1 MSTLVNQINR
11 YRQGTSHRNLV
22 VATLI
27 VIAAMVALLASPS
40 FAIGQEQT
48 VPAPPVIAE
57 ITKTVQGWHG
67 EAQIEL
73 RWQQEEADP
82 PVEVFILYQRTD
94 NSNSGWNT
102 VDRQTTAIDPLHAGL
117 LYVRNVPVVDGY
129 YTYIKTLRPTIG
141 TPTWIEYRMAAFAF
155 GHGDRTSGLS
165 NVVRTESPLWPVP
178 AAPVVVADNRARTLG
193 WPGEAKVQ
201 LRWQVPD
208 APDNL
213 PENWGVTK
221 YQVHSRPS
229 ASDVDWDTPSDTHLV
244 AEIAAGESEIVDGY
258 HVYTHTL
265 PRSVRLGNQI
275 GYRVTAVNPNGE
287 SEWGDPI
294 YVNAV
299 VYPTPLAPSYGPG
312 DVSSTPGWPGES
324 SRTVQFRWR
333 KTGHSPQWGID
344 NWGIINYLIYRRA
357 SDFHLGW
364 DTFRGTFQRYH
375 PAIEDLQLVDGH
387 YVFTE
392 VLPDEKTYEYR
403 VASLNRTGQSDWGDV
418 VSVTPVVWPVSA
430 APVVADNPL
439 RIVGFPGQGKIRL
452 QWQVPEATEGVPDN
466 WGITSFRLYRRDS
479 TTTENWDAP
488 RDTLLVAEIPIGE
501 AETVDG
507 YYVHTDTL
515 HDAVES
521 GHWVR
526 YRVTAVNPA
535 GESEW
540 GEPTHIN
547 AIVLPKPSALI
558 FDNSADVVERAGWAG
573 EAGSQLRWRV
583 PAVPTAAYPEHYG
596 ITHFTLFRRATG
608 SEAGWDGPRETHK
621 LVDIPIEDLEIVDG
635 YFGYTDL
642 FPAGEEHAYGNRYEY
657 RIDATNPSGQSPMTD
672 VVTMTSLLWPV
683 SAAPV
688 VADNPLRIVGFPGQ
702 GKIRLQWQV
711 PEATE
716 GVPDNWG
723 ITSFRF
729 YRRDSTTT
737 ENWDAPRDT
746 LLVAEI
752 PIGEA
757 ETVDGYYVHTDTL
770 HDAVESG
777 HWVRYRVTAVNPA
790 GESEWGEPTHINA
803 ILLPKPSA
811 LIFDISA
818 DVVERTGWPGEAGS
832 QLRWRVPAVP
842 TAAYPEHYGITHF
855 TLFRRATGSEAG
867 WDGPRETHKLVDI
880 PIEDLEI
887 VDGYFGYTDL
897 FPAGEEHAYGNRYEY
912 RIDATNPSGQSPMTD
927 VVALTSR
934 IWPVPAV
941 PGNAN
946 ITATGNK
953 LTLSWTAPVAAS
965 SGIAVFPA
973 DSGITHYHILRRES
987 ESQPYVVFHDS
998 LAPTLEWQFTL
1009 PPEDEGTPY
1018 HYAVVAV
1025 NPAGEGQPSE
1035 SVEYTLYTV
1044 PAPPT
1049 RMESLVMIAWQAPS
1063 GTVTGYRINRRAKG
1077 NAAFGVLVADT
1088 GNTDTVYVDTS
1099 ALVNVPYEYTVQAK
1113 NQAGLSTPSSV
1124 MPGKHLLNNRPN
1136 MVGPLDLGLVLDDSG
1151 AVTGV
1156 RIEWDAHQVDLT
1168 ITGYRILRRALYWD
1182 KTLHPDRPPISL
1194 SAVPFTVLVAD
1205 TGNTDTTYVDT
1216 DVISDNNKWNYIYR
1230 AVALGP
1236 EGNSDPQRG
1245 YSLINIP

>member
-1 MSTLVNQINR
+1 M
-11 YRQGTSHRNLV
+11 
-22 VATLI
+22 
-27 VIAAMVALLASPS
+27 
-40 FAIGQEQT
+40 
-48 VPAPPVIAE
+48 
-57 ITKTVQGWHG
+57 
-67 EAQIEL
+67 
-73 RWQQEEADP
+73 
-82 PVEVFILYQRTD
+82 
-94 NSNSGWNT
+94 
-102 VDRQTTAIDPLHAGL
+102 
-117 LYVRNVPVVDGY
+117 
-129 YTYIKTLRPTIG
+129 
-141 TPTWIEYRMAAFAF
+141 
-155 GHGDRTSGLS
+155 
-165 NVVRTESPLWPVP
+165 
-178 AAPVVVADNRARTLG
+178 
-193 WPGEAKVQ
+193 
-201 LRWQVPD
+201 
-208 APDNL
+208 
-213 PENWGVTK
+213 
-221 YQVHSRPS
+221 
-229 ASDVDWDTPSDTHLV
+229 
-244 AEIAAGESEIVDGY
+244 
-258 HVYTHTL
+258 
-265 PRSVRLGNQI
+265 
-275 GYRVTAVNPNGE
+275 
-287 SEWGDPI
+287 
-294 YVNAV
+294 
-299 VYPTPLAPSYGPG
+299 
-312 DVSSTPGWPGES
+312 
-324 SRTVQFRWR
+324 
-333 KTGHSPQWGID
+333 
-344 NWGIINYLIYRRA
+344 
-357 SDFHLGW
+357 GW
-364 DTFRGTFQRYH
+364 DSHKSNFQRDH

-452 QWQVPEATEGVPDN
+452 QWQVPEVTEGVPDN
-466 WGITSFRLYRRDS
+466 WGITSFRFYRRDS

-540 GEPTHIN
+540 GQSPVIN

-621 LVDIPIEDLEIVDG
+621 LVDIPIEDLETDDG

-723 ITSFRF
+723 ITSFRL

-927 VVALTSR
+927 VVALTSL
-934 IWPVPAV
+934 IWPAPAQ
-941 PGNAN
+941 PGNLAVTADSKHVIFTWTAPPS
-946 ITATGNK
+946 ITATI
-953 LTLSWTAPVAAS
+953 PVY
-965 SGIAVFPA
+965 PA
-973 DSGITHYHILRRES
+973 DSGLIDYQVYRRLPGTDHWRLVNWGLDPAVLEYHFRIPS
-987 ESQPYVVFHDS
+987 SYHGQNWQYTVF
-998 LAPTLEWQFTL
+998 
-1009 PPEDEGTPY
+1009 
-1018 HYAVVAV
+1018 AV
-1025 NPAGEGQPSE
+1025 NPAGKSE
-1035 SVEYTLYTV
+1035 PAEPVEYAFYAL
-1044 PAPPT
+1044 PDAPT
-1049 RMESLVMIAWQAPS
+1049 QIESRVLLAWKAPHGAVS
-1063 GTVTGYRINRRAKG
+1063 GYRINRRTAG
-1077 NAAFGVLVADT
+1077 DTDYQVLIADT
-1088 GNTDTVYVDTS
+1088 GNTNTVYEDTS
-1099 ALVNVPYEYTVQAK
+1099 AAVDVDYEYTIQTINDAGMSRPSSIIPGTRVKNGSPGFVFGVQAE
-1113 NQAGLSTPSSV
+1113 
-1124 MPGKHLLNNRPN
+1124 
-1136 MVGPLDLGLVLDDSG
+1136 
-1151 AVTGV
+1151 AVTAADGTFTGV
-1156 RIEWDAHQVDLT
+1156 KVSWDPAEPARVVK
-1168 ITGYRILRRALYWD
+1168 GYSVYRRAIYWD
-1182 KTLHPDRPPISL
+1182 PAVNPDGPPGGVE
-1194 SAVPFTVLVAD
+1194 AYKWERVKRD
-1205 TGNTDTTYVDT
+1205 TGNTNTSWIDT
-1216 DVISDNNKWNYIYR
+1216 DIISDNGRWTYSYTLI
-1230 AVALGP
+1230 ALSTERNGGHAMSIA
-1236 EGNSDPQRG
+1236 E
-1245 YSLINIP
+1245 INIP